1 MEIFWKMLLVM
12 ALSAVK
18 FVIGFGSA
26 LSSGF
31 SLIEVLIGTVGGGM
45 VGVIIYLYLWDLIVH
60 VFRKFVPKKNKP
72 VKFSKTK
79 RIIVKIIKEYE
90 LYGVAFLTPLVLTM
104 PIGSIIATT
113 IEPNKWRIKLFMFV
127 SLLFW
132 TLLLYGLKVL
142 FNFDLPGL
150 LHF

>member
-1 MEIFWKMLLVM
+1 
-12 ALSAVK
+12 
-18 FVIGFGSA
+18 
-26 LSSGF
+26 
-31 SLIEVLIGTVGGGM
+31 
-45 VGVIIYLYLWDLIVH
+45 
-60 VFRKFVPKKNKP
+60 
-72 VKFSKTK
+72 
-79 RIIVKIIKEYE
+79 
-90 LYGVAFLTPLVLTM
+90 M

>member
-1 MEIFWKMLLVM
+1 MDIIWKILLVM
-12 ALSAVK
+12 VWSAIK
-18 FVIGFGSA
+18 YIIGFGLA
-26 LSSGF
+26 LASGF
-31 SLIEVLIGTVGGGM
+31 NLLEVLIGTVGGGM
-45 VGVIIYLYLWDLIVH
+45 LGVVVYLYLWDLIVH

-104 PIGSIIATT
+104 PIGTILAST

-127 SLLFW
+127 SLMFW
-132 TLLLYGLKVL
+132 TLFIYGLKEL